1 MNFLSFLEIEKQ
13 FGVQCIIWA
22 VNDIPQLFYRLS
34 NVLFRIYGPA
44 FRMSLV
50 YEDI

>member
-1 MNFLSFLEIEKQ
+1 MKKFLQLFRNRKA
-13 FGVQCIIWA
+13 IWRAVCYLA

-34 NVLFRIYGPA
+34 NVLFRICGPA
-44 FRMSLV
+44 FRMVV